1 MTIKAKFFAYFRDLF
16 GGRERDVTVGEGATV
31 GDALTALCDTPER
44 RGEIFAGDGLKPHL
58 VVMLNG
64 VPVQSL
70 QGIGDA
76 ALIRRHPGHLPY
88 HGWRVSLGARAIR
101 QPPGAFLR
109 GV

>member
-16 GGRERDVTVGEGATV
+16 GGRERDVTVCEGATV

-44 RGEIFAGDGLKPHL
+44 RGEIFAGGGLKPHL

-70 QGIGDA
+70 NGLGTPLSSGDTLA
-76 ALIRRHPGHLPY
+76 VFPIMG
-88 HGWRVSLGARAIR
+88 GG
-101 QPPGAFLR
+101 
-109 GV
+109 